1 MNTSIFWGLMGAGL
15 VMGISS
21 LGAAIAMGVAGSAT
35 IGAWKRC
42 YKANRPVPM
51 TLLAFVGFPLTEVF
65 YGFILMR
72 QMLAAATAANTGLL
86 LSMGISAGITIG
98 VVAIAEGYVG
108 AAAADALSDTGKGF
122 ASYIAVVGV
131 CETVAL
137 FAMVLSMTILGLY
150 SPKSKN
156 HA

>member
-1 MNTSIFWGLMGAGL
+1 MDPKIIGLIGAGL

-21 LGAAIAMGVAGSAT
+21 LGAAISMGIAGSAT

-72 QMLAAATAANTGLL
+72 QMLGVASVDNNGLL
-86 LSMGISAGITIG
+86 LSLGIGAGVTIG
-98 VVAIAEGYVG
+98 IVAVAEGYVG

-137 FAMVLSMTILGLY
+137 FAMVLSMTVLG
-150 SPKSKN
+150 
-156 HA
+156 